1 MKQHTIDTLHR
12 VLVRKSDTVNLERLW
27 SPAFINY
34 GISSGIFYMTQY
46 VLVAALP
53 IILTAEL
60 GGTVLDAGLAMTYFQ
75 IGTILCRPFAG
86 RLIDGL
92 DKRIILLI
100 SSVLFFIIMGL
111 FNLTTSLQTIFVLR
125 GIHGAIFALGT
136 TVMAALAVVVLPAS
150 RKGEGINMFAV
161 FSNIAM
167 VLGPAVGLYTLQAY
181 GSSALYIFLT
191 IMTALAF
198 ILSNVIRLP
207 KELAKPKQ
215 KSSKGWSISQFIEK
229 RSLPWALM
237 GLFIGFTYS
246 GVLVFIPIE
255 LNSMGAGVWGSVF
268 FALFALMIIISRP
281 LVGKVYARYGSRF
294 VIYPGVG
301 LFIVGLAI
309 LGVVST
315 PVGIICTA
323 PLLGLG
329 YGAAQPAFQAL
340 AVQSAPIERAGVSTA
355 TYFLA
360 LDIAVGAGSVILA
373 LIANALGY
381 QSLYQITSLIMIIA
395 LALYHFVIRKHSY
408 IGE

>member
-1 MKQHTIDTLHR
+1 MNTD
-12 VLVRKSDTVNLERLW
+12 RLW

-34 GISSGIFYMTQY
+34 GVSSGIFYMTQY

-60 GGTVLDAGLAMTYFQ
+60 GGSALDAGLAMTYFQ

-100 SSVLFFIIMGL
+100 SSALFFLIMGL

-125 GIHGAIFALGT
+125 GLHGAIFALGT

-167 VLGPAVGLYTLQAY
+167 VLGPAVGLYALQAY
-181 GSSALYIFLT
+181 GSSALYMFLT

-198 ILSNVIRLP
+198 VLSNVIRLP

-215 KSSKGWSISQFIEK
+215 KTSKGWSISQFIEK

-255 LNSMGAGVWGSVF
+255 LNSIGAGVWGSVF

-381 QSLYQITSLIMIIA
+381 QYLYQITSLIMIIA

-408 IGE
+408 VVE

>member
-1 MKQHTIDTLHR
+1 M
-12 VLVRKSDTVNLERLW
+12 NLERLW
-27 SPAFINY
+27 SPAFISY

-60 GGTVLDAGLAMTYFQ
+60 GGTALDAGLAMTYFQ

-92 DKRIILLI
+92 DKRVILLI
-100 SSVLFFIIMGL
+100 SSALFFVIMGL

-125 GIHGAIFALGT
+125 GLHGAIFALGT

-167 VLGPAVGLYTLQAY
+167 VLGPAVGLYALQAY

-309 LGVVST
+309 LGMVST

-381 QSLYQITSLIMIIA
+381 QYLYQITSLIMIIA

-408 IGE
+408 VAE

>member
-1 MKQHTIDTLHR
+1 M
-12 VLVRKSDTVNLERLW
+12 SSERLW

-34 GISSGIFYMTQY
+34 GVSSGIFYMTQY

-60 GGTVLDAGLAMTYFQ
+60 GGTALDAGLAMTYFQ

-100 SSVLFFIIMGL
+100 SSALFFVIMEL

-125 GIHGAIFALGT
+125 GLHGAIFALGT
-136 TVMAALAVVVLPAS
+136 TVMAALAVVVLPTS

-167 VLGPAVGLYTLQAY
+167 VLGPAVGLYALQAY

-191 IMTALAF
+191 GMTALAL
-198 ILSNVIRLP
+198 ILSNIIRLP

-215 KSSKGWSISQFIEK
+215 KSSKGWHISQFIEK

-281 LVGKVYARYGSRF
+281 LVGKVYARFGSKF
-294 VIYPGVG
+294 VIYPGVA
-301 LFIVGLAI
+301 LFILGLSA
-309 LGVVST
+309 LGIVMT
-315 PVGIICTA
+315 PIGIICTA

-381 QSLYQITSLIMIIA
+381 QYLYQITSLIMIIA

-408 IGE
+408 VAE

>member
-1 MKQHTIDTLHR
+1 MNTD
-12 VLVRKSDTVNLERLW
+12 RLW

-34 GISSGIFYMTQY
+34 GVSSGIFYMTQY

-60 GGTVLDAGLAMTYFQ
+60 DGSALDAGLAMTYFQ

-92 DKRIILLI
+92 DKRLILLI
-100 SSVLFFIIMGL
+100 SSALFFVIMGL

-125 GIHGAIFALGT
+125 GLHGAIFALGT

-167 VLGPAVGLYTLQAY
+167 VLGPAVGLYALQAY
-181 GSSALYIFLT
+181 GSSALYMFLT

-198 ILSNVIRLP
+198 VLSNVIRLP
-207 KELAKPKQ
+207 KELAKPRQ
-215 KSSKGWSISQFIEK
+215 KTSKGWSISQFIEK

-301 LFIVGLAI
+301 LFIIGLAI

-381 QSLYQITSLIMIIA
+381 QYLYQITSLIMIIA

-408 IGE
+408 VVE

>member
-1 MKQHTIDTLHR
+1 M
-12 VLVRKSDTVNLERLW
+12 NLERLW
-27 SPAFINY
+27 SPAFISY

-53 IILTAEL
+53 IILTDEL
-60 GGTVLDAGLAMTYFQ
+60 GGTALDAGLAMTYFQ
-75 IGTILCRPFAG
+75 IGTILCRPLAG

-92 DKRIILLI
+92 DKRVILLI
-100 SSVLFFIIMGL
+100 SSALFFVIMGL

-125 GIHGAIFALGT
+125 GLHGAIFALGT

-167 VLGPAVGLYTLQAY
+167 VLGPAVGLYALQAY

-191 IMTALAF
+191 ITTALAF
-198 ILSNVIRLP
+198 ILSNIIRLP

-215 KSSKGWSISQFIEK
+215 KASKGWSISQIIEK

-268 FALFALMIIISRP
+268 FALFAVMIIISRP

-294 VIYPGVG
+294 VIYPGVS
-301 LFIVGLAI
+301 LFIAGLTI
-309 LGVVST
+309 LGVVTT
-315 PVGIICTA
+315 PIGIICTA

-340 AVQSAPIERAGVSTA
+340 AVQAAPIERAGVSTA

-381 QSLYQITSLIMIIA
+381 QHLYQITAIVMIIA

-408 IGE
+408 IAE

>member
-1 MKQHTIDTLHR
+1 M
-12 VLVRKSDTVNLERLW
+12 SSERLW

-34 GISSGIFYMTQY
+34 GVSSGIFYMTQY

-60 GGTVLDAGLAMTYFQ
+60 GGTALDAGLAMTYFQ

-125 GIHGAIFALGT
+125 GLHGAIFALGT

-329 YGAAQPAFQAL
+329 YGAAQPVFQAL

-381 QSLYQITSLIMIIA
+381 QYLYQITSLIMIIA

-408 IGE
+408 VVE

>member
-1 MKQHTIDTLHR
+1 MNT
-12 VLVRKSDTVNLERLW
+12 ERLW

-34 GISSGIFYMTQY
+34 GVSSGIFYMTQY

-60 GGTVLDAGLAMTYFQ
+60 GGSALDAGLAMTYFQ

-100 SSVLFFIIMGL
+100 SSALFFVIMGL

-125 GIHGAIFALGT
+125 GLHGAIFALGT

-167 VLGPAVGLYTLQAY
+167 VLGPAVGLYALQAY
-181 GSSALYIFLT
+181 GSSALYMFLT
-191 IMTALAF
+191 IITALAF

-215 KSSKGWSISQFIEK
+215 KNSKGWSISQFIEK

-294 VIYPGVG
+294 VIYPGVT

-408 IGE
+408 VVE

>member
-1 MKQHTIDTLHR
+1 M
-12 VLVRKSDTVNLERLW
+12 SSERLW

-34 GISSGIFYMTQY
+34 GVSSGIFYMTQY

-60 GGTVLDAGLAMTYFQ
+60 GGTALDAGLAMTYFQ

-125 GIHGAIFALGT
+125 GLHGAIFALGT

-167 VLGPAVGLYTLQAY
+167 VLGPAIGLYALQAY

-191 IMTALAF
+191 GMTALAL
-198 ILSNVIRLP
+198 ILSNIIRLP

-215 KSSKGWSISQFIEK
+215 KSSKGWHISQFIEK

-281 LVGKVYARYGSRF
+281 LVGKVYARFGSKF
-294 VIYPGVG
+294 VIYPGVA
-301 LFIVGLAI
+301 LFILGLSA
-309 LGVVST
+309 LGIVMT
-315 PVGIICTA
+315 PIGIICTA

-360 LDIAVGAGSVILA
+360 LDIAVGAGSVVLA

-381 QSLYQITSLIMIIA
+381 QYLYQITALIMVAA

-408 IGE
+408 IAE

>member
-1 MKQHTIDTLHR
+1 MNTD
-12 VLVRKSDTVNLERLW
+12 RLW

-34 GISSGIFYMTQY
+34 GVSSGIFYMTQY

-60 GGTVLDAGLAMTYFQ
+60 GGTALDAGLAMTYFQ

-100 SSVLFFIIMGL
+100 SSALFFVIMGL

-125 GIHGAIFALGT
+125 GLHGVIFALGT

-167 VLGPAVGLYTLQAY
+167 VLGPAVGLYALQAY
-181 GSSALYIFLT
+181 GSSGLYMFLT
-191 IMTALAF
+191 IMTAFAF
-198 ILSNVIRLP
+198 VLSNVIRLP

-215 KSSKGWSISQFIEK
+215 KTSKGWSISQFIEK

-381 QSLYQITSLIMIIA
+381 QYLYQITSLIMIIA

-408 IGE
+408 VAE

>member
-1 MKQHTIDTLHR
+1 M
-12 VLVRKSDTVNLERLW
+12 SSERLW

-60 GGTVLDAGLAMTYFQ
+60 GGTALDAGLAMTYFQ

-92 DKRIILLI
+92 DKRVILLI
-100 SSVLFFIIMGL
+100 SSALFFVVMGL
-111 FNLTTSLQTIFVLR
+111 FNLTTSLQTIFILR
-125 GIHGAIFALGT
+125 GLHGVIFALGT

-167 VLGPAVGLYTLQAY
+167 VLGPAIGLYALQAY
-181 GSSALYIFLT
+181 GSPALYIFLT
-191 IMTALAF
+191 IATALAF

-207 KELAKPKQ
+207 KELAKSKQ
-215 KSSKGWSISQFIEK
+215 KPSKGWSISQFIEK

-340 AVQSAPIERAGVSTA
+340 AVQSAPIKRAGVSTGK
-355 TYFLA
+355 YFLA